1 MVENLYER
9 YAKIRDLRGFSDY
22 KVSQLAG
29 IKGTAPISNWK
40 NGKYVP
46 KDDKMERIAN
56 SLGVSLEYLKGKET
70 FIECEDC
77 GYKYDLLD
85 KESYLKHEKIHNLM
99 KEAEKKYGFYYNS
112 EYCMYN
118 ENQDILTLNDTV
130 SGFDINVKLSAYE
143 DFLKCDFSYLLRKS
157 LFSIKYN
164 SFEDYAREK
173 ILADRHETFMSVDLF
188 EELCKKYKIDS
199 SYIDDNAKLLAN
211 ISNNPQLMRIL
222 EYAKKLTP
230 EILNILEIQAKAL
243 AQQNDNDKK
252 DGNSDI

>member
-40 NGKYVP
+40 NGKYVL
-46 KDDKMERIAN
+46 KDDKMERIAT

-70 FIECEDC
+70 LIECEDC

-112 EYCMYN
+112 EYCMNN

-143 DFLKCDFSYLLRKS
+143 DFLKCDFSYLLRKRG
-157 LFSIKYN
+157 FSGKYN
-164 SFEDYAREK
+164 TFEDYAREK
-173 ILADRHETFMSVDLF
+173 ILADIHEDFMTEDLF
-188 EELCKKYKIDS
+188 DELCQKYEIDFPT
-199 SYIDDNAKLLAN
+199 DDYTEKMLAGKNNICRYLPLLNYAQ
-211 ISNNPQLMRIL
+211 QLSPEKFDIL
-222 EYAKKLTP
+222 L
-230 EILNILEIQAKAL
+230 ILAKAL
-243 AQQNDNDKK
+243 AKQC
-252 DGNSDI
+252 